1 MNMKVLVEI
10 PDQKVASP
18 VLEMLKA
25 YTSITTTILSSAD
38 VAALKEIRH
47 IKDAYKLASK
57 VRSGDLKT
65 RPARD
70 LLNEL

>member
-1 MNMKVLVEI
+1 MKVLVEI

-18 VLEMLKA
+18 ILDMLKA
-25 YTSITTTILSSAD
+25 YTSVTTTILSSGD

-47 IKDAYKLASK
+47 IKEAYKLADK
-57 VRSGDLKT
+57 IKSGKLKT

-70 LLNEL
+70 LMNEL